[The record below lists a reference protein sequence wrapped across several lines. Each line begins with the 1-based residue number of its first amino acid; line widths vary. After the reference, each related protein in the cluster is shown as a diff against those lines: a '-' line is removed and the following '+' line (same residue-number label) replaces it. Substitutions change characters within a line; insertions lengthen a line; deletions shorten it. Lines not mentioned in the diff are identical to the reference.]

1 MKKIFLSFA
10 FVFLLFPVI
19 CQETNLF
26 ETSTS
31 EDKDDTNIEINEKTG
46 FPKIKAKP
54 FVMFNEGF
62 AVAQVT
68 RIQTVS
74 GRSNFVWQNDFI
86 GAFFQ
91 IQTRN
96 MKPLNSVIRTSVFY
110 PFYNTFNDVKQF
122 PKQTVLYAFDLFA
135 GPILE
140 TDMWKYVRLKF
151 GLGLHYMYQ
160 LSDEYHLH
168 YLGGGAL
175 AGLELPIEPRWSI
188 LLDGT
193 FSLDYPNFGTNSLVQ
208 PYDYS
213 WQYQLNLGVRYSV
226 KGKNRYSYIRQ
237 SEKSLQKEALKA
249 ENKAKRKELKAQRRA
264 EKKAAKAEVKAQRD
278 KEKILKAESAA
289 TESTENETFANI
301 DSKRERK

>member
-1 MKKIFLSFA
+1 MKKIFLIFA
-10 FVFLLFPVI
+10 FAFLLFPVI

-26 ETSTS
+26 FFFSAE
-31 EDKDDTNIEINEKTG
+31 EKDDPNVEINEKTG
-46 FPKIKAKP
+46 FPRIKAKP

-62 AVAQVT
+62 AAAQVT

-175 AGLELPIEPRWSI
+175 AGLELPVESRWSV

-193 FSLDYPNFGTNSLVQ
+193 FSFDYPNFGTNSLVQ

-226 KGKNRYSYIRQ
+226 KGKNKYSYIRQ
-237 SEKSLQKEALKA
+237 SAKSLQKE
-249 ENKAKRKELKAQRRA
+249 ELKA
-264 EKKAAKAEVKAQRD
+264 EKKAAKKELKAQKRAERKAAKAEAKALKD
-278 KEKILKAESAA
+278 KEKILKAETAAAESAE
-289 TESTENETFANI
+289 TEADAKGEE
-301 DSKRERK
+301 K

>member
-1 MKKIFLSFA
+1 MKKIFLIFA
-10 FVFLLFPVI
+10 FAFLLFPVI

-26 ETSTS
+26 ETSTA
-31 EDKDDTNIEINEKTG
+31 EEKDDPNVEINEKTG
-46 FPKIKAKP
+46 FQRIKAKP

-62 AVAQVT
+62 AAAQVT

-175 AGLELPIEPRWSI
+175 AGLELPVESRWSV

-193 FSLDYPNFGTNSLVQ
+193 FSFDYPNFGTNSLVQ

-226 KGKNRYSYIRQ
+226 KGKNKYSYIRQ
-237 SEKSLQKEALKA
+237 SAKSLQKE
-249 ENKAKRKELKAQRRA
+249 ELKA
-264 EKKAAKAEVKAQRD
+264 EKKAAKKELKAQKRAERKAAKAEAKALKD
-278 KEKILKAESAA
+278 KEKILKAETAAAESAE
-289 TESTENETFANI
+289 TEADAKGEE
-301 DSKRERK
+301 K

>member
-1 MKKIFLSFA
+1 MKKIFLIFA
-10 FVFLLFPVI
+10 FAFLLFPVI
-19 CQETNLF
+19 CQETNFF
-26 ETSTS
+26 ETSTA
-31 EDKDDTNIEINEKTG
+31 EEKDDPNVEINEKTG
-46 FPKIKAKP
+46 FQRIKAKP

-62 AVAQVT
+62 AAAQVT

-175 AGLELPIEPRWSI
+175 AGLELPVESRWSV

-193 FSLDYPNFGTNSLVQ
+193 FSFDYPNFGTNSLVQ

-226 KGKNRYSYIRQ
+226 KGKNKYSYIRQ
-237 SEKSLQKEALKA
+237 SAKSLQKE
-249 ENKAKRKELKAQRRA
+249 ELKA
-264 EKKAAKAEVKAQRD
+264 EKKAAKKELKAQKRAERKAAKAEAKALKD
-278 KEKILKAESAA
+278 KEKILKAETAAAESAE
-289 TESTENETFANI
+289 TEADAKGEE
-301 DSKRERK
+301 K

>member
-1 MKKIFLSFA
+1 MKKIFLIFA
-10 FVFLLFPVI
+10 FAFLLFPVI
-19 CQETNLF
+19 CQETNFF
-26 ETSTS
+26 ETSTA
-31 EDKDDTNIEINEKTG
+31 EEKDDPNVEINEKTG
-46 FPKIKAKP
+46 FPRIKAKP

-62 AVAQVT
+62 AAAQVT

-175 AGLELPIEPRWSI
+175 AGLELPVESRWSV

-193 FSLDYPNFGTNSLVQ
+193 FSFDYPNFGTNSLVQ

-226 KGKNRYSYIRQ
+226 KGKNKYSYIRQ
-237 SEKSLQKEALKA
+237 SAKSLQKE
-249 ENKAKRKELKAQRRA
+249 ELKA
-264 EKKAAKAEVKAQRD
+264 EKKAAKKELKAQKRAERKAAKAEAKALKD
-278 KEKILKAESAA
+278 KEKILKAETAAAESAE
-289 TESTENETFANI
+289 TEADAKGEE
-301 DSKRERK
+301 K

>member
-1 MKKIFLSFA
+1 MKKIFLIFA
-10 FVFLLFPVI
+10 FAFLLYPVV

-31 EDKDDTNIEINEKTG
+31 DDHNDTNVEINEKTG

-54 FVMFNEGF
+54 FIMFNEGV
-62 AVAQVT
+62 AAAQVT
-68 RIQTVS
+68 RIQTLS
-74 GRSNFVWQNDFI
+74 GRSNFVWKNDFI

-96 MKPLNSVIRTSVFY
+96 MKPLNSIIRTSVFY
-110 PFYNTFNDVKQF
+110 PYFNTFNEVKQF
-122 PKQTVLYAFDLFA
+122 PKQTILYAFDLFA

-160 LSDEYHLH
+160 LTDEYHLN

-175 AGLELPIEPRWSI
+175 AGLELPVEPRWSV

-193 FSLDYPNFGTNSLVQ
+193 FSFDYPNFGTNSLVQ
-208 PYDYS
+208 PYDYA

-226 KGKNRYSYIRQ
+226 KGKNKYSYIRQ
-237 SEKSLQKEALKA
+237 SEKSLQRET
-249 ENKAKRKELKAQRRA
+249 AKA
-264 EKKAAKAEVKAQRD
+264 EKKPG
-278 KEKILKAESAA
+278 
-289 TESTENETFANI
+289 
-301 DSKRERK
+301 KRNSRQKNGPSGKRQEPKQKPLRTKKKS

>member
-1 MKKIFLSFA
+1 MKKIFLA
-10 FVFLLFPVI
+10 FSLALLIFPAFS
-19 CQETNLF
+19 QETNLF

-31 EDKDDTNIEINEKTG
+31 DDHNDTNVEINEKTG

-54 FVMFNEGF
+54 FVMFNEGI
-62 AVAQVT
+62 AMAQVT

-74 GRSNFVWQNDFI
+74 GRSNFVWQNDMI

-96 MKPLNSVIRTSVFY
+96 MKPLNSIIRTSVFY
-110 PFYNTFNDVKQF
+110 PFYNKFNEVKQF
-122 PKQTVLYAFDLFA
+122 PKQTILYAFDLFA

-175 AGLELPIEPRWSI
+175 AGLELPIEPRWTI

-193 FSLDYPNFGTNSLVQ
+193 FSFDYPNLGTNRLVQ

-237 SEKSLQKEALKA
+237 SAKSLQKETLK
-249 ENKAKRKELKAQRRA
+249 A
-264 EKKAAKAEVKAQRD
+264 EKKAAKKELKAQARAQKKAAKAEARAMRN
-278 KEKILKAESAA
+278 KEKILKAESEAA
-289 TESTENETFANI
+289 ENAEATA
-301 DSKRERK
+301 E

>member
-1 MKKIFLSFA
+1 MKKLFLIFA
-10 FVFLLFPVI
+10 FAFLLFPVI

-26 ETSTS
+26 ETSTA
-31 EDKDDTNIEINEKTG
+31 EEKDDPNVEINEKTG
-46 FPKIKAKP
+46 FPRIKAKP

-62 AVAQVT
+62 AAAQVT

-175 AGLELPIEPRWSI
+175 AGLELPVESRWSV

-193 FSLDYPNFGTNSLVQ
+193 FSFDYPNFGTNSLVQ

-226 KGKNRYSYIRQ
+226 KGKNKYSYIRQ
-237 SEKSLQKEALKA
+237 SAKSLQKE
-249 ENKAKRKELKAQRRA
+249 ELKA
-264 EKKAAKAEVKAQRD
+264 EKKAAKKELKAQKRAERKAAKAEAKALKD
-278 KEKILKAESAA
+278 KEKILKAETAAAESAE
-289 TESTENETFANI
+289 TEADAKGEE
-301 DSKRERK
+301 K

>member
-1 MKKIFLSFA
+1 MKKIFLA
-10 FVFLLFPVI
+10 FSLALLIFPPFS
-19 CQETNLF
+19 QETNLF

-31 EDKDDTNIEINEKTG
+31 DDHNDTNVEINEKTG

-54 FVMFNEGF
+54 FVMFNEGI
-62 AVAQVT
+62 AMAQVT

-74 GRSNFVWQNDFI
+74 GRSNFVWQNDMI

-110 PFYNTFNDVKQF
+110 PFYNKFNEVKQF
-122 PKQTVLYAFDLFA
+122 PKQTILYAFDLFA

-160 LSDEYHLH
+160 LSDEYHLN

-175 AGLELPIEPRWSI
+175 AGLELPIEPRWTI

-193 FSLDYPNFGTNSLVQ
+193 FSFDYPNFGTNRLVQ

-237 SEKSLQKEALKA
+237 SAKSLQKETLK
-249 ENKAKRKELKAQRRA
+249 A
-264 EKKAAKAEVKAQRD
+264 EKKAAKKELKAQARAQKKAAKAEARAMRN
-278 KEKILKAESAA
+278 KEKILKAESEAA
-289 TESTENETFANI
+289 ENAEATA
-301 DSKRERK
+301 E

>member
-1 MKKIFLSFA
+1 MRKIFLLFA
-10 FVFLLFPVI
+10 LAFLLLPAFS
-19 CQETNLF
+19 QETNLF

-31 EDKDDTNIEINEKTG
+31 DDHNDTDVEINEKTG

-54 FVMFNEGF
+54 FVMFNEGV
-62 AVAQVT
+62 AMAQVT

-74 GRSNFVWQNDFI
+74 GRSNFVWQNDMI

-110 PFYNTFNDVKQF
+110 PFYNKFNEVRQF
-122 PKQTVLYAFDLFA
+122 PKQTILYAFDLFA

-160 LSDEYHLH
+160 LSDEYHLN

-175 AGLELPIEPRWSI
+175 AGLELPVESRWSI

-193 FSLDYPNFGTNSLVQ
+193 FSFDYPNLGTNRLVQ

-213 WQYQLNLGVRYSV
+213 WQYQLNLGVRCSV

-237 SEKSLQKEALKA
+237 SEKSLHKETLK
-249 ENKAKRKELKAQRRA
+249 A
-264 EKKAAKAEVKAQRD
+264 EKKAAKKELKAQKRAQKKAAKLEEKALRN
-278 KEKILKAESAA
+278 KEKILRAESEAA
-289 TESTENETFANI
+289 ENASPSAGAETS
-301 DSKRERK
+301 DSE

>member
-1 MKKIFLSFA
+1 MKKIFLA
-10 FVFLLFPVI
+10 FSLALLIFPAFS
-19 CQETNLF
+19 QETNLF

-31 EDKDDTNIEINEKTG
+31 DDHNDTNVEINEKTG

-54 FVMFNEGF
+54 FVMFNEGI
-62 AVAQVT
+62 AMAQVT

-74 GRSNFVWQNDFI
+74 GRSNFVWQNDMI

-110 PFYNTFNDVKQF
+110 PFYNKFNEVKQF
-122 PKQTVLYAFDLFA
+122 PKQTILYAFDLFA

-160 LSDEYHLH
+160 LSDEYHLN

-175 AGLELPIEPRWSI
+175 AGLELPIEPRWTI

-193 FSLDYPNFGTNSLVQ
+193 FSFDYPNFGTNRLVQ

-237 SEKSLQKEALKA
+237 SAKSLQKETLK
-249 ENKAKRKELKAQRRA
+249 A
-264 EKKAAKAEVKAQRD
+264 EKKAAKKELKAQARAQKKAAKAEARAMRN
-278 KEKILKAESAA
+278 KEKILKAESEAA
-289 TESTENETFANI
+289 ENAEATA
-301 DSKRERK
+301 E

>member
-10 FVFLLFPVI
+10 FAFLLFPAI
-19 CQETNLF
+19 CQNTNLF
-26 ETSTS
+26 GSSTL
-31 EDKDDTNIEINEKTG
+31 DDNDDENVEINEKTG
-46 FPKIKAKP
+46 FPRIKAKP
-54 FVMFNEGF
+54 FIMFNEGF
-62 AVAQVT
+62 AAAQVT

-74 GRSNFVWQNDFI
+74 GRSNFVWQNDMI

-96 MKPLNSVIRTSVFY
+96 MKPVNSVIRTSIFY
-110 PFYNTFNDVKQF
+110 PFYNTFNDVKQY

-135 GPILE
+135 GPIIE

-160 LSDEYHLH
+160 LSDEYHLN

-193 FSLDYPNFGTNSLVQ
+193 FSFDYPNFGTNRLVQ

-226 KGKNRYSYIRQ
+226 KGKNKYSYISQ
-237 SEKSLQKEALKA
+237 SGKSLQKEILKA
-249 ENKAKRKELKAQRRA
+249 ENKAKKKEIKAQQRA
-264 EKKAAKAEVKAQRD
+264 EKRAAAAEIKAQKN
-278 KEKILKAESAA
+278 KEKILNAESNA
-289 TESTENETFANI
+289 
-301 DSKRERK
+301 K

>member
-1 MKKIFLSFA
+1 MKKIFLA
-10 FVFLLFPVI
+10 FSLALLIFPAFS
-19 CQETNLF
+19 QETNLF

-31 EDKDDTNIEINEKTG
+31 DDHNDTNVEINEKTG

-54 FVMFNEGF
+54 FVMFNEGI
-62 AVAQVT
+62 AAAQVT

-74 GRSNFVWQNDFI
+74 GRSNFVWQNDMI

-110 PFYNTFNDVKQF
+110 PFYNKFNEVKQF
-122 PKQTVLYAFDLFA
+122 PKQTILYAFDLFA

-160 LSDEYHLH
+160 LSDEYHLN

-175 AGLELPIEPRWSI
+175 AGLELPIEPRWTI

-193 FSLDYPNFGTNSLVQ
+193 FSFDYPNFGTNRLVQ

-237 SEKSLQKEALKA
+237 SAKSLQKETLK
-249 ENKAKRKELKAQRRA
+249 A
-264 EKKAAKAEVKAQRD
+264 EKKAAKKELKAQARAQKKAAKAEARAMRN
-278 KEKILKAESAA
+278 KEKILKAESEAA
-289 TESTENETFANI
+289 ENAEATA
-301 DSKRERK
+301 E

>member
-1 MKKIFLSFA
+1 MKKIFLA
-10 FVFLLFPVI
+10 FSLALLIFPAFS
-19 CQETNLF
+19 QETNLF

-31 EDKDDTNIEINEKTG
+31 DDHNDTNVEINEKTG

-54 FVMFNEGF
+54 FVMFNEGI
-62 AVAQVT
+62 ALAQVT

-74 GRSNFVWQNDFI
+74 GRSNFVWQNDMI

-110 PFYNTFNDVKQF
+110 PFYNKFNEVKQF
-122 PKQTVLYAFDLFA
+122 PKQTILYAFDLFA

-160 LSDEYHLH
+160 LSDEYHLN

-175 AGLELPIEPRWSI
+175 AGLELPIEPRWTI

-193 FSLDYPNFGTNSLVQ
+193 FSFDYPNLGTNRLVQ

-237 SEKSLQKEALKA
+237 SAKSLQKETLK
-249 ENKAKRKELKAQRRA
+249 A
-264 EKKAAKAEVKAQRD
+264 EKKAAKKELKAQARAQKKAAKAEARAMRN
-278 KEKILKAESAA
+278 KEKILKSESEAAENAEA
-289 TESTENETFANI
+289 TTE
-301 DSKRERK
+301 

>member
-1 MKKIFLSFA
+1 MKKIFLA
-10 FVFLLFPVI
+10 FSLALLIFPAFS
-19 CQETNLF
+19 QETNLF

-31 EDKDDTNIEINEKTG
+31 DDHNDTNVEINEKTG

-54 FVMFNEGF
+54 FVIFNEGI
-62 AVAQVT
+62 AMAQVT

-74 GRSNFVWQNDFI
+74 GRSNFVWQNDMI

-110 PFYNTFNDVKQF
+110 PFYNKFNEVKQF
-122 PKQTVLYAFDLFA
+122 PKQTILYAFDLFA

-160 LSDEYHLH
+160 LSDEYHLN

-175 AGLELPIEPRWSI
+175 AGLELPIEPRWTI

-193 FSLDYPNFGTNSLVQ
+193 FSFDYPNLGTNRLVQ

-237 SEKSLQKEALKA
+237 SAKSLQKETLK
-249 ENKAKRKELKAQRRA
+249 A
-264 EKKAAKAEVKAQRD
+264 EKKAAKKELKAQARAQKKAAKAEARAMRN
-278 KEKILKAESAA
+278 KEKILKAESEAA
-289 TESTENETFANI
+289 ENVEATA
-301 DSKRERK
+301 E

>member
-10 FVFLLFPVI
+10 FAFLLFPAI
-19 CQETNLF
+19 CQNTSLF
-26 ETSTS
+26 GSS
-31 EDKDDTNIEINEKTG
+31 AQDDKDDENVEINERTG
-46 FPKIKAKP
+46 FPRIKAKP
-54 FVMFNEGF
+54 FIMFNEGF
-62 AVAQVT
+62 AAAQVT

-74 GRSNFVWQNDFI
+74 GRSNFVWQNNMI

-96 MKPLNSVIRTSVFY
+96 MKPVNSVIRTSVFY
-110 PFYNTFNDVKQF
+110 PIYNTFNDVKQY

-135 GPILE
+135 GPIIE

-160 LSDEYHLH
+160 LSDEYHLN

-193 FSLDYPNFGTNSLVQ
+193 FSFDYPNFGTNRLVQ

-213 WQYQLNLGVRYSV
+213 WQYQLNLGVRCSV
-226 KGKNRYSYIRQ
+226 KGKNKYSYIRQ
-237 SEKSLQKEALKA
+237 SEKSLRKEILKA
-249 ENKAKRKELKAQRRA
+249 ENKAKKKELNAKKRA
-264 EKKAAKAEVKAQRD
+264 EKRAAAAEIKAQKN
-278 KEKILKAESAA
+278 KEKILDAESDAQ
-289 TESTENETFANI
+289 
-301 DSKRERK
+301 

>member
-1 MKKIFLSFA
+1 MKKIFLIFA
-10 FVFLLFPVI
+10 FAFLLFI

-26 ETSTS
+26 ETSTA
-31 EDKDDTNIEINEKTG
+31 EEKDDPNVEINEKTG
-46 FPKIKAKP
+46 FPRIKAKP

-62 AVAQVT
+62 AAAQVT

-175 AGLELPIEPRWSI
+175 AGLELPVESRWSV

-193 FSLDYPNFGTNSLVQ
+193 FSFDYPNFGTNSLVQ

-226 KGKNRYSYIRQ
+226 KGKNKYSYIRQ
-237 SEKSLQKEALKA
+237 SAKSLQKE
-249 ENKAKRKELKAQRRA
+249 ELKA
-264 EKKAAKAEVKAQRD
+264 EKKAAKKELKAQKRAERKAAKAEAKALKD
-278 KEKILKAESAA
+278 KEKILKAETAAAESAE
-289 TESTENETFANI
+289 TEADAKGEE
-301 DSKRERK
+301 K

>member
-1 MKKIFLSFA
+1 MKKIFLA
-10 FVFLLFPVI
+10 FSLALLIFPAFS
-19 CQETNLF
+19 QETNLF

-31 EDKDDTNIEINEKTG
+31 DDHNDTNVEINEKTG

-54 FVMFNEGF
+54 FVMFNEGI
-62 AVAQVT
+62 AMAQVT

-74 GRSNFVWQNDFI
+74 GRSNFVWQNDMI

-110 PFYNTFNDVKQF
+110 PFYNKFNEVKQF
-122 PKQTVLYAFDLFA
+122 PKQTILYAFDLFA

-160 LSDEYHLH
+160 LSDEYHLN

-175 AGLELPIEPRWSI
+175 AGLELPIEPRWTI

-193 FSLDYPNFGTNSLVQ
+193 FSFDYPNLGTNRLVQ

-237 SEKSLQKEALKA
+237 SAKSLQKETLK
-249 ENKAKRKELKAQRRA
+249 A
-264 EKKAAKAEVKAQRD
+264 EKKAAKKELKAQARAQKKAAKAEARAMRN
-278 KEKILKAESAA
+278 KEKILKAESEAA
-289 TESTENETFANI
+289 ENVEATA
-301 DSKRERK
+301 E

>member
-1 MKKIFLSFA
+1 MKKIFLA
-10 FVFLLFPVI
+10 FSLALLIFPAFS
-19 CQETNLF
+19 QETNLF

-31 EDKDDTNIEINEKTG
+31 DDHNDTNVEINEKTG

-54 FVMFNEGF
+54 FVMFNEGI
-62 AVAQVT
+62 AMAQVT

-74 GRSNFVWQNDFI
+74 GRSNFVWQNDMI

-96 MKPLNSVIRTSVFY
+96 MKPLNSIIRTSVFY
-110 PFYNTFNDVKQF
+110 PFYNKFNEVKQF
-122 PKQTVLYAFDLFA
+122 PKQTILYAFDLFA

-175 AGLELPIEPRWSI
+175 AGLELPIEPRWTI

-193 FSLDYPNFGTNSLVQ
+193 FSFDYPNLGTNRLVQ

-237 SEKSLQKEALKA
+237 SAKSLQKEMLK
-249 ENKAKRKELKAQRRA
+249 A
-264 EKKAAKAEVKAQRD
+264 EKKAAKKELKAQARAQKKAAKAEARAMRN
-278 KEKILKAESAA
+278 KEKILKAESEAA
-289 TESTENETFANI
+289 ENAEATA
-301 DSKRERK
+301 E

>member
-1 MKKIFLSFA
+1 MKKIFLA
-10 FVFLLFPVI
+10 FSLALLIFPAFS
-19 CQETNLF
+19 QETNLF

-31 EDKDDTNIEINEKTG
+31 DDHNDTNVEINEKTG

-54 FVMFNEGF
+54 FVMFNEGI
-62 AVAQVT
+62 AMAQVT

-74 GRSNFVWQNDFI
+74 GRSNFVWQNDMI

-110 PFYNTFNDVKQF
+110 PFYNKFNEVKQF
-122 PKQTVLYAFDLFA
+122 PKQTILYAFDLFA

-160 LSDEYHLH
+160 LSDEYHLN

-175 AGLELPIEPRWSI
+175 AGLELPIEPRWTI

-193 FSLDYPNFGTNSLVQ
+193 FSFDYPNLGTNRLVQ

-237 SEKSLQKEALKA
+237 SAKSLQKETLK
-249 ENKAKRKELKAQRRA
+249 A
-264 EKKAAKAEVKAQRD
+264 EKKAAKKELKAQARAQKKAAKAEARAMRN
-278 KEKILKAESAA
+278 KEKILKAESEAA
-289 TESTENETFANI
+289 ENAEATA
-301 DSKRERK
+301 E

>member
-1 MKKIFLSFA
+1 MKKIFLA
-10 FVFLLFPVI
+10 FSLALLIFPAFS
-19 CQETNLF
+19 QETNLF

-31 EDKDDTNIEINEKTG
+31 DDHNDTNVEINEKTG

-54 FVMFNEGF
+54 FVMFNEGI
-62 AVAQVT
+62 AMAQVT

-74 GRSNFVWQNDFI
+74 GRSNFVWQNDMI

-96 MKPLNSVIRTSVFY
+96 MKPLNSIIRTSVFY
-110 PFYNTFNDVKQF
+110 PFYNKFNEVKQF
-122 PKQTVLYAFDLFA
+122 PKQTILYAFDLFA

-175 AGLELPIEPRWSI
+175 AGLELPIEPRWTI

-193 FSLDYPNFGTNSLVQ
+193 FSFDYPNLGTNRLVQ

-237 SEKSLQKEALKA
+237 SAKSLQKETLK
-249 ENKAKRKELKAQRRA
+249 A
-264 EKKAAKAEVKAQRD
+264 EKKAAKKELKAQARAQKKAAKAEARAMRN
-278 KEKILKAESAA
+278 KEKILKAESEAA
-289 TESTENETFANI
+289 EATAE
-301 DSKRERK
+301 

>member
-1 MKKIFLSFA
+1 MKKIFLA
-10 FVFLLFPVI
+10 FSLALLIFPAFS
-19 CQETNLF
+19 QETNLF

-31 EDKDDTNIEINEKTG
+31 DDHNDTNVEINEKTG

-54 FVMFNEGF
+54 FVMFNEGI
-62 AVAQVT
+62 AMAQVT

-74 GRSNFVWQNDFI
+74 GRSNFVWQNDMI

-91 IQTRN
+91 IQTRT
-96 MKPLNSVIRTSVFY
+96 MKPLNSIIRTSVFY
-110 PFYNTFNDVKQF
+110 PFYNKFNEVKQF
-122 PKQTVLYAFDLFA
+122 PKQTILYAFDLFA

-175 AGLELPIEPRWSI
+175 AGLELPIEPRWTI

-193 FSLDYPNFGTNSLVQ
+193 FSFDYPNLGTNRLVQ

-237 SEKSLQKEALKA
+237 SAKSLQKETLKT
-249 ENKAKRKELKAQRRA
+249 EKKAAKKELKAQARA
-264 EKKAAKAEVKAQRD
+264 QKKAAKAEARAMRN
-278 KEKILKAESAA
+278 KEKILKAESEAA
-289 TESTENETFANI
+289 ENAEATA
-301 DSKRERK
+301 E

>member
-1 MKKIFLSFA
+1 MKKIFLA
-10 FVFLLFPVI
+10 FSLALLIFPAFS
-19 CQETNLF
+19 QETNLF

-31 EDKDDTNIEINEKTG
+31 DDHNDTNVEINEKTG
-46 FPKIKAKP
+46 FPRIKAKP
-54 FVMFNEGF
+54 FVMFNEGI
-62 AVAQVT
+62 AMAQVT

-74 GRSNFVWQNDFI
+74 GRSNFVWQNDMI

-110 PFYNTFNDVKQF
+110 PFYNKFNEVKQF
-122 PKQTVLYAFDLFA
+122 PKQTILYAFDLFA

-175 AGLELPIEPRWSI
+175 AGLELPIEPRWTI

-193 FSLDYPNFGTNSLVQ
+193 FSFDYPNLGTNRLVQ

-237 SEKSLQKEALKA
+237 SAKSLQKETLK
-249 ENKAKRKELKAQRRA
+249 A
-264 EKKAAKAEVKAQRD
+264 EKKAAKKELKAQARAQKKAAKAEARAMRN
-278 KEKILKAESAA
+278 KEKILKAESEAA
-289 TESTENETFANI
+289 ENAEATA
-301 DSKRERK
+301 E

>member
-1 MKKIFLSFA
+1 MKKIFLA
-10 FVFLLFPVI
+10 FSLALLIFPAFS
-19 CQETNLF
+19 QETNLF

-31 EDKDDTNIEINEKTG
+31 DDHNDTNVEINEKTG

-54 FVMFNEGF
+54 FVMFNEGI
-62 AVAQVT
+62 AMAQVT

-74 GRSNFVWQNDFI
+74 GRSNFVWQNDMI

-110 PFYNTFNDVKQF
+110 PFYNKFNEVKQF
-122 PKQTVLYAFDLFA
+122 PKQTILYAFDLFA

-160 LSDEYHLH
+160 LSDEYHLN

-175 AGLELPIEPRWSI
+175 AGLELPIEPRWTI

-193 FSLDYPNFGTNSLVQ
+193 FSFDYPNFGTNRLVQ

-237 SEKSLQKEALKA
+237 SAKSMQKETLK
-249 ENKAKRKELKAQRRA
+249 A
-264 EKKAAKAEVKAQRD
+264 EKKAAKKELKAQARAQKKAAKAEARAMRN
-278 KEKILKAESAA
+278 KEKILKAESEAA
-289 TESTENETFANI
+289 ENAEATA
-301 DSKRERK
+301 E

>member
-1 MKKIFLSFA
+1 MKKIFLA
-10 FVFLLFPVI
+10 FSLALLIFPAFS
-19 CQETNLF
+19 QETNLF

-31 EDKDDTNIEINEKTG
+31 DDHSDTNVEINEKTG

-54 FVMFNEGF
+54 FVMFNEGI
-62 AVAQVT
+62 AMAQVT

-74 GRSNFVWQNDFI
+74 GRSNFVWQNDMI

-110 PFYNTFNDVKQF
+110 PFYNKFNEVKQF
-122 PKQTVLYAFDLFA
+122 PKQTILYAFDLFA

-175 AGLELPIEPRWSI
+175 AGLELPIEPRWTI

-193 FSLDYPNFGTNSLVQ
+193 FSFDYPNLGTNRLVQ

-237 SEKSLQKEALKA
+237 SAKSLQKETLK
-249 ENKAKRKELKAQRRA
+249 A
-264 EKKAAKAEVKAQRD
+264 EKKAAKKELKAQARAQKKAAKAEARAMRN
-278 KEKILKAESAA
+278 KEKILKAESEAA
-289 TESTENETFANI
+289 ENAEATA
-301 DSKRERK
+301 E

>member
-1 MKKIFLSFA
+1 MKKIFLA
-10 FVFLLFPVI
+10 FSLALLIFPAFS
-19 CQETNLF
+19 QETNLF

-31 EDKDDTNIEINEKTG
+31 DDHNDTNVEINEKTG

-54 FVMFNEGF
+54 FVMFNEGI
-62 AVAQVT
+62 AIAQVT

-74 GRSNFVWQNDFI
+74 GRSNFVWQNDMI

-110 PFYNTFNDVKQF
+110 PFYNKFNEVKQF
-122 PKQTVLYAFDLFA
+122 PKQTILYAFDLFA

-160 LSDEYHLH
+160 LSDEYHLN

-175 AGLELPIEPRWSI
+175 AGLELPIEPRWTI

-193 FSLDYPNFGTNSLVQ
+193 FSFDYPNFGTNRLVQ

-237 SEKSLQKEALKA
+237 SEKSLQKETLK
-249 ENKAKRKELKAQRRA
+249 A
-264 EKKAAKAEVKAQRD
+264 EKKAAKKELKAQARAQ
-278 KEKILKAESAA
+278 KKAAKAEARAMRNREKILKAESEAA
-289 TESTENETFANI
+289 ENAEA
-301 DSKRERK
+301 SAE

>member
-10 FVFLLFPVI
+10 FAFLLFPAI
-19 CQETNLF
+19 CQNTSLF
-26 ETSTS
+26 GSSAQDE
-31 EDKDDTNIEINEKTG
+31 KDDENVEINERTG
-46 FPKIKAKP
+46 FPRIKAKP
-54 FVMFNEGF
+54 FIMFNEGF
-62 AVAQVT
+62 AAAQVT

-74 GRSNFVWQNDFI
+74 GRSNFVWQNNMI

-96 MKPLNSVIRTSVFY
+96 MKPVNSVIRTSVFY
-110 PFYNTFNDVKQF
+110 PIYNTFNDVKQY

-135 GPILE
+135 GPIIE

-160 LSDEYHLH
+160 LSDEYHLN

-193 FSLDYPNFGTNSLVQ
+193 FSFDYPNFGTNRLVQ

-213 WQYQLNLGVRYSV
+213 WQYQLNLGVRCSV
-226 KGKNRYSYIRQ
+226 KGKNKYSYIRQ
-237 SEKSLQKEALKA
+237 SEKSLRKEILKA
-249 ENKAKRKELKAQRRA
+249 ENKAKKKELNAKKRA
-264 EKKAAKAEVKAQRD
+264 EKRAAAAEIKAQKN
-278 KEKILKAESAA
+278 KEKILDAESDAQ
-289 TESTENETFANI
+289 
-301 DSKRERK
+301 

>member
-10 FVFLLFPVI
+10 FAFLLFPAI
-19 CQETNLF
+19 CQNTSLF
-26 ETSTS
+26 GSS
-31 EDKDDTNIEINEKTG
+31 AQDDKDDENVEINERTG
-46 FPKIKAKP
+46 FPRIKAKP
-54 FVMFNEGF
+54 FIMFNEGF
-62 AVAQVT
+62 AAAQVT

-74 GRSNFVWQNDFI
+74 GRSNFVWQNNMI

-96 MKPLNSVIRTSVFY
+96 MKPVNSVIRTSVFY
-110 PFYNTFNDVKQF
+110 PIYNTFNDVKQY

-135 GPILE
+135 GPIIE

-160 LSDEYHLH
+160 LSDEYHLN
-168 YLGGGAL
+168 YLGGGTL

-193 FSLDYPNFGTNSLVQ
+193 FSFDYPNFGTNRLVQ

-213 WQYQLNLGVRYSV
+213 WQYQINLGVRCSV
-226 KGKNRYSYIRQ
+226 KGKNKYSYIRQ
-237 SEKSLQKEALKA
+237 SEKSLRKEILKA
-249 ENKAKRKELKAQRRA
+249 ENKAKKKELNAKKRA
-264 EKKAAKAEVKAQRD
+264 EKRAAAEIKAQKN
-278 KEKILKAESAA
+278 KEKILDAESDAQ
-289 TESTENETFANI
+289 
-301 DSKRERK
+301 

>member
-1 MKKIFLSFA
+1 MKKIFLSFTFA
-10 FVFLLFPVI
+10 LLLFPAI
-19 CQETNLF
+19 CQNTNLF
-26 ETSTS
+26 GTSSTQN
-31 EDKDDTNIEINEKTG
+31 KDDENIEINEKTG
-46 FPKIKAKP
+46 FPRIMQKP
-54 FVMFNEGF
+54 FIMFNEGF
-62 AVAQVT
+62 AAAQVT

-74 GRSNFVWQNDFI
+74 GRSNFVWQNNLI

-168 YLGGGAL
+168 YLGGGVL
-175 AGLELPIEPRWSI
+175 AGLELPIESRWSI

-193 FSLDYPNFGTNSLVQ
+193 FSFDYPNFGTNRLVQ

-226 KGKNRYSYIRQ
+226 KGKNIYSYIHQ
-237 SEKSLQKEALKA
+237 SEKSLQKEIIK
-249 ENKAKRKELKAQRRA
+249 A
-264 EKKAAKAEVKAQRD
+264 EKKAAKKAAKKELKAQKRAEQ
-278 KEKILKAESAA
+278 KAAKTEEK
-289 TESTENETFANI
+289 
-301 DSKRERK
+301 

>member
-10 FVFLLFPVI
+10 FAFLLFPAI
-19 CQETNLF
+19 CQNTSLF
-26 ETSTS
+26 GSS
-31 EDKDDTNIEINEKTG
+31 ALDDKDDENVEINERTG
-46 FPKIKAKP
+46 FPRIKAKP
-54 FVMFNEGF
+54 FIMFNEGF
-62 AVAQVT
+62 AAAQVT

-74 GRSNFVWQNDFI
+74 GRSNFVWQNDMI

-96 MKPLNSVIRTSVFY
+96 MKPVNSVIRTSVFY
-110 PFYNTFNDVKQF
+110 PIYNTFNDVKQY

-135 GPILE
+135 GPIIE

-160 LSDEYHLH
+160 LSDEYHLN

-193 FSLDYPNFGTNSLVQ
+193 FSFDYPNFGTNRLVQ

-213 WQYQLNLGVRYSV
+213 WQYQLNLGVRCSV
-226 KGKNRYSYIRQ
+226 KGKNKYSYIRQ
-237 SEKSLQKEALKA
+237 SEKSLQKEILKA
-249 ENKAKRKELKAQRRA
+249 ENKARKKELNAKKHAEKRAAAAEIKAQ
-264 EKKAAKAEVKAQRD
+264 KK
-278 KEKILKAESAA
+278 KEKILNAESNA
-289 TESTENETFANI
+289 
-301 DSKRERK
+301 K

>member
-1 MKKIFLSFA
+1 MKKIFLIFT
-10 FVFLLFPVI
+10 FVFLLFPAI

-31 EDKDDTNIEINEKTG
+31 EDKDDSNVEINEKTG

-62 AVAQVT
+62 AAAQVT

-110 PFYNTFNDVKQF
+110 PFYNKFNGVKQF
-122 PKQTVLYAFDLFA
+122 PKQTVLYAYDLFA

-140 TDMWKYVRLKF
+140 TEMWKYVRLKV
-151 GLGLHYMYQ
+151 GLG
-160 LSDEYHLH
+160 
-168 YLGGGAL
+168 
-175 AGLELPIEPRWSI
+175 
-188 LLDGT
+188 
-193 FSLDYPNFGTNSLVQ
+193 
-208 PYDYS
+208 
-213 WQYQLNLGVRYSV
+213 
-226 KGKNRYSYIRQ
+226 
-237 SEKSLQKEALKA
+237 
-249 ENKAKRKELKAQRRA
+249 
-264 EKKAAKAEVKAQRD
+264 
-278 KEKILKAESAA
+278 
-289 TESTENETFANI
+289 
-301 DSKRERK
+301 

>member
-1 MKKIFLSFA
+1 MKKIFLA
-10 FVFLLFPVI
+10 FSLALLIFPAFS
-19 CQETNLF
+19 QETNLF

-31 EDKDDTNIEINEKTG
+31 DDHNDTNVEINEKTG

-54 FVMFNEGF
+54 FVMFNEGI
-62 AVAQVT
+62 AMAQVT

-74 GRSNFVWQNDFI
+74 GRSNFVWQNDMI

-110 PFYNTFNDVKQF
+110 PFYNKFNGVKQF
-122 PKQTVLYAFDLFA
+122 PKQTILYAFDLFA

-160 LSDEYHLH
+160 LSDEYHLN

-175 AGLELPIEPRWSI
+175 AGLELPIEPRWTI

-193 FSLDYPNFGTNSLVQ
+193 FSFDYPNFGTNRLVQ

-237 SEKSLQKEALKA
+237 SAKSLQKETLK
-249 ENKAKRKELKAQRRA
+249 A
-264 EKKAAKAEVKAQRD
+264 EKKAAKKELKAQARAQKKAAKAEARAMRN
-278 KEKILKAESAA
+278 KEKILKAESEAA
-289 TESTENETFANI
+289 ENAEATA
-301 DSKRERK
+301 E

>member
-1 MKKIFLSFA
+1 MKKIFLA
-10 FVFLLFPVI
+10 FSLALLIFPAFS
-19 CQETNLF
+19 QETNLF

-31 EDKDDTNIEINEKTG
+31 DDHNDTNVEINEKTG

-54 FVMFNEGF
+54 FVMFNEGI
-62 AVAQVT
+62 AMAQVT

-74 GRSNFVWQNDFI
+74 GRSNFVWQNDMI

-96 MKPLNSVIRTSVFY
+96 MKPLNSIIRTSVFY
-110 PFYNTFNDVKQF
+110 PFYNKFNEVKQF
-122 PKQTVLYAFDLFA
+122 PKQTILYAFDLFA

-175 AGLELPIEPRWSI
+175 AGLELPIEPRWTI

-193 FSLDYPNFGTNSLVQ
+193 FSFDYPNLGTNRLVQ

-237 SEKSLQKEALKA
+237 SAKSLQKETLK
-249 ENKAKRKELKAQRRA
+249 A
-264 EKKAAKAEVKAQRD
+264 EKKAAKKELKAQARAQKKAAKAEARAMRN
-278 KEKILKAESAA
+278 KEKILKAESEAA
-289 TESTENETFANI
+289 ENAETTA
-301 DSKRERK
+301 E

>member
-1 MKKIFLSFA
+1 MKKIFLA
-10 FVFLLFPVI
+10 FSLALLIFPAFS
-19 CQETNLF
+19 QETNLF

-31 EDKDDTNIEINEKTG
+31 DDHNDTNVEINEKTG

-54 FVMFNEGF
+54 FVMFNEGI
-62 AVAQVT
+62 AMAQVT

-74 GRSNFVWQNDFI
+74 GRSNFVWQNDMI

-110 PFYNTFNDVKQF
+110 PFYNKFNGVKQF
-122 PKQTVLYAFDLFA
+122 PKQTILYAFDLFA

-175 AGLELPIEPRWSI
+175 AGLELPIEPRWTI

-193 FSLDYPNFGTNSLVQ
+193 FSFDYPNLGTNRLVQ

-237 SEKSLQKEALKA
+237 SAKSLQKETLK
-249 ENKAKRKELKAQRRA
+249 A
-264 EKKAAKAEVKAQRD
+264 EKKAAKKELKAQARAQKKAAKAEARAMRN
-278 KEKILKAESAA
+278 KEKILKAESEAA
-289 TESTENETFANI
+289 ENAEATA
-301 DSKRERK
+301 E

>member
-1 MKKIFLSFA
+1 MKKIFLA
-10 FVFLLFPVI
+10 FSLALLIFPAFS
-19 CQETNLF
+19 QETNLF

-31 EDKDDTNIEINEKTG
+31 DDHNDTNVEINEKTG

-54 FVMFNEGF
+54 FVMFNEGI
-62 AVAQVT
+62 AMAQVT

-74 GRSNFVWQNDFI
+74 GRSNFVWQNDMI

-96 MKPLNSVIRTSVFY
+96 MKPLNSIIRTSVFY
-110 PFYNTFNDVKQF
+110 PFYNKFNEVKQF
-122 PKQTVLYAFDLFA
+122 PKQTILYAFDLFA

-175 AGLELPIEPRWSI
+175 AGLELPIEPRWTI

-193 FSLDYPNFGTNSLVQ
+193 FSFDYPNLGTNRLVQ

-237 SEKSLQKEALKA
+237 SAKSLQKETLKT
-249 ENKAKRKELKAQRRA
+249 EKKAAKKELKAQARA
-264 EKKAAKAEVKAQRD
+264 QKKAAKAEARAMRN
-278 KEKILKAESAA
+278 KEKILKAESEAA
-289 TESTENETFANI
+289 ENAEATA
-301 DSKRERK
+301 E